1 MPTTYTQRTR
11 PTPSV
16 YSTRARLTKRKD
28 YLRGIFSDLSTV
40 DILDEDDN
48 RIVIYW
54 DSGFEEITMVTRTTR
69 DRI

>member
-1 MPTTYTQRTR
+1 MPTQYTTRTR

-28 YLRGIFSDLSTV
+28 YLRWY
-40 DILDEDDN
+40 DDNGDVVYICDQDGN
-48 RIVIYW
+48 RIVIYS
-54 DSGFEEITMVTRTTR
+54 DSGFEEIEMVSWTTR